1 MSERL
6 NSSRIA
12 ALAAALLIVALA
24 LAFSASPAAAAD
36 CKGGS
41 VPGYELTG
49 KRAGKATLCLI
60 NKERS
65 SRGLDRLE
73 MSGDARK
80 AALAHSTV
88 MVRKRCFSH
97 TCPGEGDLLKRLS
110 QADYLPCNCSWGVA
124 ENIAY
129 GFGNESSPRAMVDA
143 WMGSPP
149 HRVNILNRSYEHI
162 GVGVRHGS
170 PTGGSQAAT
179 YTTDFGYRN

>member
-1 MSERL
+1 MSKRV

-12 ALAAALLIVALA
+12 ALAAALLVAVLA
-24 LAFSASPAAAAD
+24 LAFAASPASAAV

-41 VPGYELTG
+41 VPGYELTQ
-49 KRAGKATLCLI
+49 KRAAKATLCLI

-65 SRGLDRLE
+65 SRGIGKLK

-80 AALAHSTV
+80 AALAHSSV
-88 MVRKRCFSH
+88 MVRQRCFSH
-97 TCPGEGDLLKRLS
+97 VCPGEGDLLKRLS
-110 QADYLPCNCSWGVA
+110 QADYLPCDCSWGVA

-129 GFGNESSPRAMVDA
+129 GSGNESSPRAMVDA
-143 WMGSPP
+143 WMGSAP
-149 HRVNILNRSYEHI
+149 HRVNILNRAYEHI